1 MICESEIIVIHSV
14 ERAAAGTSTS
24 VAQFQMLQSRS
35 HCSGRLSGPGSAQQN
50 SLAQHSGS
58 SQFHKSFAEPAGSRW
73 QSFSNAPSSKRWQSF
88 SNVHSSN
95 RWQCRNSTCTASAA
109 QQDCVVLG
117 GGIGGL
123 VTAAKL
129 AQSGY
134 RVTVCEQNEQLG
146 GRCQTVSF
154 EGCRFDTGPS
164 LLLLPQVYQETFAW
178 LGSSITEHVQL
189 ARVEPAAY
197 RVWFAD
203 SFDSSS
209 QAKEVASLDLFY
221 DVQRMVE
228 QLERVEP
235 GAGGRSAVVAAAQH
249 VAAQHSVAPKE
260 MSSRTGT
267 PLCAVSC
274 SLVSLHEHTQLGW
287 GPTCSVLKDPQP
299 DPWIF

>member
-1 MICESEIIVIHSV
+1 
-14 ERAAAGTSTS
+14 
-24 VAQFQMLQSRS
+24 MLQSRC
-35 HCSGRLSGPGSAQQN
+35 HCSGRLSGTAQHN
-50 SLAQHSGS
+50 SLAQHSS
-58 SQFHKSFAEPAGSRW
+58 
-73 QSFSNAPSSKRWQSF
+73 
-88 SNVHSSN
+88 
-95 RWQCRNSTCTASAA
+95 RWQCRTSTCTASAA
-109 QQDCVVLG
+109 QRDCVVLG

-134 RVTVCEQNEQLG
+134 SVTVCEQNEQLG

-164 LLLLPQVYQETFAW
+164 LLLLPQVYRETFAW

-203 SFDSSS
+203 NFDSSS
-209 QAKEVASLDLFY
+209 QEGASLDLFY

-235 GAGGRSAVVAAAQH
+235 GAGGCSAAVAAQH
-249 VAAQHSVAPKE
+249 VAVQHPAAPKE
-260 MSSRTGT
+260 MGSRTGT
-267 PLCAVSC
+267 PLCAISC
-274 SLVSLHEHTQLGW
+274 SLVSLRHTSTHSWAGA
-287 GPTCSVLKDPQP
+287 PHAAC
-299 DPWIF
+299 